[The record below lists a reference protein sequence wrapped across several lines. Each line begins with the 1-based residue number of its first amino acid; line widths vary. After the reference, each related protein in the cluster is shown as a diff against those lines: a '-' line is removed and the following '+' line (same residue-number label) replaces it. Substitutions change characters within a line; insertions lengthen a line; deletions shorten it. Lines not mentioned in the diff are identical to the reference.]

1 MLSPLTIIVG
11 GRHPGLGID
20 VGTENGVERGRGDG
34 SGGGGRGGV
43 REGVP
48 TGGIGFGLPGVP
60 PGTGADL
67 ASVPLMF
74 LRSFE
79 MRVQ

>member
-1 MLSPLTIIVG
+1 MLSPPTIIVG
-11 GRHPGLGID
+11 GRRPGLGID
-20 VGTENGVERGRGDG
+20 VGTENGVERGRGDR

-43 REGVP
+43 REGLP
-48 TGGIGFGLPGVP
+48 TGGIGFGLPGVL

-67 ASVPLMF
+67 SSVPLMV

-79 MRVQ
+79 MIVQ